1 MIHTLSVSIHNIS
14 LYDTKTY
21 ICEEQEPN
29 VPVIASSLYSLD
41 GYNYTYDSSD
51 DEEEEKPKVFNDFI
65 DPIYRHS
72 FEFGAMN
79 IPAISVL
86 ITVTPKISL
95 YESYLRYKEEENH
108 ELMDQCLS
116 HLPIE
121 NIAISI
127 SLGTIEILPT
137 PWIWDVFDLLDRY
150 KAILD
155 QLAISKV
162 PTEPVVHPLPSTQSS
177 IQDSTTL
184 TKSTPAL
191 FSSMESEPSTV
202 QTPKSERILI

>member
-14 LYDTKTY
+14 FYDTKTY

-86 ITVTPKISL
+86 ITVTPKIFL
-95 YESYLRYKEEENH
+95 IFQLRLLPFPFRWVLLKSYPPPGFGMYL
-108 ELMDQCLS
+108 
-116 HLPIE
+116 IFW
-121 NIAISI
+121 IAIKQSLINWPSLRLLQSQWSI
-127 SLGTIEILPT
+127 HFLQHRVQFRTRPLSQRVLLLSFHLWKVSLVL
-137 PWIWDVFDLLDRY
+137 
-150 KAILD
+150 
-155 QLAISKV
+155 SKHQRV
-162 PTEPVVHPLPSTQSS
+162 NVY
-177 IQDSTTL
+177 
-184 TKSTPAL
+184 
-191 FSSMESEPSTV
+191 
-202 QTPKSERILI
+202 